1 MTTAM
6 MTNKDSNNTSNT
18 SKEENNKE
26 ETEERPPLP
35 DSSSAE
41 RVSTDTE
48 ATDTE
53 ATSTSFEMYKL
64 HDHDST
70 ALMIHLM
77 RELPAYGWVRPPFP
91 FCKCNKESM
100 NNDGN
105 E

>member
-1 MTTAM
+1 MTTTLTVNED
-6 MTNKDSNNTSNT
+6 TNTTSN
-18 SKEENNKE
+18 EDNNKE
-26 ETEERPPLP
+26 EREERPPLP
-35 DSSSAE
+35 DSPSAK

-70 ALMIHLM
+70 ALIDLM
-77 RELPAYGWVRPPFP
+77 RDLPADGWGRPPPFP
-91 FCKCNKESM
+91 FCKCNKELI
-100 NNDGN
+100 NNDRN

>member
-1 MTTAM
+1 MMAM
-6 MTNKDSNNTSNT
+6 AGNEDTNTTSN
-18 SKEENNKE
+18 EDNNKE
-26 ETEERPPLP
+26 ETEERPTLP

-70 ALMIHLM
+70 PLIDQ
-77 RELPAYGWVRPPFP
+77 RRDLPVDGWGRPHPFS
-91 FCKCNKESM
+91 FCKCNKEPM

-105 E
+105 K